1 MIRIGLIGC
10 GEHSEIGHATPL
22 ARYKAAHANEIELA
36 AVCDLKLERAK
47 SFCSKYGFVNA
58 YSDVD
63 EMLSRHDLDGCIA
76 VVPVDHIAAVS
87 IRLLKARMPCVVE
100 KPLATSIA
108 ELERLVDV
116 SRTTR
121 TPNMV
126 SVNRRF
132 MPLLN
137 RAIAWSQEAGD
148 LRYIRCTMTRHARTE
163 SDFLWTTAVH
173 AVDALRFIAG
183 DVAEANISRIKYS
196 PELTRWYAM
205 DIRFES
211 GVVGRIDVLPTA
223 GIAEETYE
231 LIGDGFR
238 TVVTCPFGTHL
249 GWKAFQNGRIVV
261 EESISGVPQDVV
273 NGCYDETA
281 EFIDSLAARRRPVP
295 SIEAV
300 SQSVQLCLDMAKSVE
315 QVSLNLASAKS

>member
-36 AVCDLKLERAK
+36 TVCDLKLERAK

-58 YSDVD
+58 YPDFD

-76 VVPVDHIAAVS
+76 VVPLDHIAAVS
-87 IRLLKARMPCVVE
+87 IRLLEARMPCVVE

-163 SDFLWTTAVH
+163 SD
-173 AVDALRFIAG
+173 
-183 DVAEANISRIKYS
+183 
-196 PELTRWYAM
+196 
-205 DIRFES
+205 
-211 GVVGRIDVLPTA
+211 
-223 GIAEETYE
+223 
-231 LIGDGFR
+231 
-238 TVVTCPFGTHL
+238 
-249 GWKAFQNGRIVV
+249 
-261 EESISGVPQDVV
+261 
-273 NGCYDETA
+273 
-281 EFIDSLAARRRPVP
+281 
-295 SIEAV
+295 
-300 SQSVQLCLDMAKSVE
+300 
-315 QVSLNLASAKS
+315 